1 MRLRT
6 AHGIQ
11 PGKKFMTTAGDTAQK
26 PVSKPDIL
34 VVDDTPANLRLLSE
48 MLKAQG
54 YKPRLVPSGKLAL
67 KAARA
72 IPPDLILLDIRMP
85 EMDGYEVCE
94 RLKADPDMKEI
105 PVIFLSALDETA
117 NKVRAFA
124 AGGVD
129 YITKPFQVEEVLARV
144 ETHLSLRRQTRQLEE
159 SFAALQRL
167 ENMRDNLTH
176 MVVHDMRSP
185 LGVIGGFLSLLES
198 YEAGNL
204 SSNGLQFIR
213 EARHSID
220 ELVEMVNSMLDVS
233 KLEAGRLKLHCTECD
248 LEILARAVL
257 RRYEPIRGARRLILD
272 APGDPLKP
280 RADAGL
286 ISRVMQ
292 NLAGNA
298 FNYTAADGSIRIALS
313 REGQDARIAVT
324 DDGPGIPPPYHDK
337 VFEKF
342 FQVEDLNAKVGTGLG
357 LAFCKLAVELH
368 GGRIGV
374 ESESGYGS
382 TFWFTLPLPDG
393 TKD

>member
-1 MRLRT
+1 V
-6 AHGIQ
+6 
-11 PGKKFMTTAGDTAQK
+11 P
-26 PVSKPDIL
+26 KPDIL
-34 VVDDTPANLRLLSE
+34 VVDDTPANLRLLSD
-48 MLKAQG
+48 MLKAHG
-54 YKPRLVPSGKLAL
+54 YRPRLVPSGKLAL
-67 KAARA
+67 NAARA
-72 IPPDLILLDIRMP
+72 VPPDLILLDIRMP

-94 RLKADPDMKEI
+94 RLKTDSGLKDI
-105 PVIFLSALDETA
+105 PVIFLSAVGETA

-159 SFAALQRL
+159 SYAALKHL

-204 SSNGLQFIR
+204 SGSGLQFIR

-233 KLEAGRLKLHCTECD
+233 KLEAGRMKLHRTDCD
-248 LEILARAVL
+248 LASLARDVL
-257 RRYEPIRGARRLILD
+257 RRFDPIRGTRQLVLQA
-272 APGDPLKP
+272 ADPVNL

-298 FNYTAADGSIRIALS
+298 FNYTAANGKIRIAVS
-313 REGQDARIAVT
+313 RAGREARVEVA
-324 DDGPGIPPPYHDK
+324 DNGPGIPAAYHDK
-337 VFEKF
+337 IFEKF
-342 FQVEDLNAKVGTGLG
+342 VQVEDLNAKVGTGLG
-357 LAFCKLAVELH
+357 LAFCKLAVEIH

-374 ESESGYGS
+374 DSGNGKGS
-382 TFWFTLPLPDG
+382 TFWFTLPLEVA
-393 TKD
+393 

>member
-1 MRLRT
+1 ML
-6 AHGIQ
+6 
-11 PGKKFMTTAGDTAQK
+11 P
-26 PVSKPDIL
+26 KPDIL

-48 MLKAQG
+48 MLKSQG

-67 KAARA
+67 NAARA

-94 RLKADPDMKEI
+94 RLKADPQLKET

-117 NKVRAFA
+117 NKVKAFA

-129 YITKPFQVEEVLARV
+129 YITKPFRLEEVLARV

-159 SFAALQRL
+159 SYAALQRL

-185 LGVIGGFLSLLES
+185 LAVIGGFLSLLES
-198 YEAGNL
+198 FEAGNL
-204 SSNGLQFIR
+204 SANGLQFIR

-220 ELVEMVNSMLDVS
+220 ELVEMVTSMLDVS
-233 KLEAGRLKLHCTECD
+233 KLEAGRLKLHRTASD
-248 LEILARAVL
+248 LASLARDVL
-257 RRYEPIRGARRLILD
+257 RRFEPIRGARRLVLD
-272 APGDPLKP
+272 APADPLILP
-280 RADAGL
+280 VDAGL

-298 FNYTAADGSIRIALS
+298 FNYTAADGSIRIAVS
-313 REGQDARIAVT
+313 RAGPHARIAVT
-324 DDGPGIPPPYHDK
+324 DDGPGIPPAYHDRI
-337 VFEKF
+337 FEKF
-342 FQVEDLNAKVGTGLG
+342 VQVEDLNAKVGTGLG
-357 LAFCKLAVELH
+357 LAFCKLAVEIH

-374 ESESGYGS
+374 QSEVGKGS
-382 TFWFTLPLPDG
+382 TFWFTLPLSAEAGKP
-393 TKD
+393 

>member
-1 MRLRT
+1 MTST
-6 AHGIQ
+6 AE
-11 PGKKFMTTAGDTAQK
+11 TAGK
-26 PVSKPDIL
+26 PVRKPDIL

-67 KAARA
+67 SAARA

-85 EMDGYEVCE
+85 DMDGYEVCE
-94 RLKADPDMKEI
+94 RLKADPRLKET

-117 NKVRAFA
+117 NKVKAFA

-129 YITKPFQVEEVLARV
+129 YITKPFRVEEVLARV
-144 ETHLSLRRQTRQLEE
+144 ETHLSLRRQTRELEE
-159 SFAALQRL
+159 SYAALKRL

-204 SSNGLQFIR
+204 SGNGLQFIR

-233 KLEAGRLKLHCTECD
+233 KLEAGGLKLHRTECD
-248 LEILARAVL
+248 LATLARAVL
-257 RRYEPIRGARRLILD
+257 RRFEPIRGSRRLVLD
-272 APGDPLKP
+272 APADPVKLP
-280 RADAGL
+280 VDAGL
-286 ISRVMQ
+286 ISRVIQ

-298 FNYTAADGSIRIALS
+298 FNYTAADGQIHIAIS
-313 REGQDARIAVT
+313 RDASEARVAVA
-324 DDGPGIPPPYHDK
+324 DNGPGIPAAYHEK
-337 VFEKF
+337 IFEKF
-342 FQVEDLNAKVGTGLG
+342 VQVEDLNAKVGTGLG
-357 LAFCKLAVELH
+357 LAFCKLAVEIH

-374 ESESGYGS
+374 DSEAANGS
-382 TFWFTLPLPDG
+382 TFWFTLPLESG
-393 TKD
+393 TGLPACPSVEEEA

>member
-1 MRLRT
+1 M
-6 AHGIQ
+6 ANSDISG
-11 PGKKFMTTAGDTAQK
+11 K
-26 PVSKPDIL
+26 PVAQPDIL

-67 KAARA
+67 SAAQA

-85 EMDGYEVCE
+85 EMDGYQVCE
-94 RLKADPDMKEI
+94 RLKADPNLKDT
-105 PVIFLSALDETA
+105 PVIFLSALDETG
-117 NKVRAFA
+117 NKVKAFA
-124 AGGVD
+124 VGGVD
-129 YITKPFQVEEVLARV
+129 YIIKPFQLAEVLARV
-144 ETHLSLRRQTRQLEE
+144 ETHLALRRQTRQLQE
-159 SFAALQRL
+159 SYAALKHL

-204 SSNGLQFIR
+204 STNGLQFIR

-233 KLEAGRLKLHCTECD
+233 KLEAGRMRLHLIESD
-248 LEILARAVL
+248 LGSLAEAVL
-257 RRYEPIRGARRLILD
+257 RRFEPIRGARRLVLD
-272 APGDPLKP
+272 TPRDPVKLP
-280 RADAGL
+280 VDAGL

-298 FNYTAADGSIRIALS
+298 FNYTAANGSIRIAVS
-313 REGQDARIAVT
+313 RTGAEARVAVS
-324 DDGPGIPPPYHDK
+324 DNGPGIPASYHDK
-337 VFEKF
+337 IFEKF
-342 FQVEDLNAKVGTGLG
+342 VQVEDLNAKVGTGLG
-357 LAFCKLAVELH
+357 LAFCKLAVEIH

-374 ESESGYGS
+374 ESELGHGS
-382 TFWFTLPLPDG
+382 TFWFTLPLADE
-393 TKD
+393 TRKD

>member
-1 MRLRT
+1 MTPT
-6 AHGIQ
+6 A
-11 PGKKFMTTAGDTAQK
+11 DTIPK
-26 PVSKPDIL
+26 PVPKPDIL

-67 KAARA
+67 TAARA
-72 IPPDLILLDIRMP
+72 ISPDLILLDIRMP

-94 RLKADPDMKEI
+94 RLKAEPKLKET

-117 NKVRAFA
+117 NKVRGFA
-124 AGGVD
+124 VGGVD

-159 SFAALQRL
+159 SYAALKQL

-185 LGVIGGFLSLLES
+185 LAVIGGFLSLLES
-198 YEAGNL
+198 YEAVNL
-204 SSNGLQFIR
+204 SRNGLQFIR

-233 KLEAGRLKLHCTECD
+233 KLEAGRLKLHRAECD
-248 LEILARAVL
+248 LGSLAHAVL
-257 RRYEPIRGARRLILD
+257 RRFEPVRGARQLVLH
-272 APGDPLKP
+272 APGDPVKLQ
-280 RADAGL
+280 ADAGL
-286 ISRVMQ
+286 VSRVMQ

-298 FNYTAADGSIRIALS
+298 FNYTAADGSIRIEIS
-313 REGQDARIAVT
+313 RAGQDALVTVT
-324 DDGPGIPPPYHDK
+324 DDGPGIPPAYHDK
-337 VFEKF
+337 IFEKF
-342 FQVEDLNAKVGTGLG
+342 VQVEDLNAKVGTGLG
-357 LAFCKLAVELH
+357 LAFCKLAIEIH

-374 ESESGYGS
+374 DSELGKGS
-382 TFWFTLPLPDG
+382 TFWFTLPLREETDR
-393 TKD
+393 D

>member
-1 MRLRT
+1 M
-6 AHGIQ
+6 
-11 PGKKFMTTAGDTAQK
+11 P
-26 PVSKPDIL
+26 KPDIL

-54 YKPRLVPSGKLAL
+54 YKPRVVPSGKLAL
-67 KAARA
+67 SAARA

-94 RLKADPDMKEI
+94 RLKADASLKEI
-105 PVIFLSALDETA
+105 PVIFLSAVGETA

-159 SFAALQRL
+159 SYAALRHL
-167 ENMRDNLTH
+167 ENMRDNLAH

-185 LGVIGGFLSLLES
+185 LAVIGGFLSLLES
-198 YEAGNL
+198 HEAPNL
-204 SSNGLQFIR
+204 THSGLQFIR
-213 EARHSID
+213 EARHSIE

-233 KLEAGRLKLHCTECD
+233 KLEAGRVKLHRTECD
-248 LEILARAVL
+248 LGALARGVL
-257 RRYEPIRGARRLILD
+257 GRYQPIRGGRQLVLD
-272 APGDPLKP
+272 APGNPVKVP
-280 RADAGL
+280 ADAGL

-298 FNYTAADGSIRIALS
+298 FNYAAADGSIRIAVS
-313 REGQDARIAVT
+313 RAGQEARVEVT
-324 DDGPGIPPPYHDK
+324 DNGPGIPAAYHDK
-337 VFEKF
+337 IFEKF
-342 FQVEDLNAKVGTGLG
+342 VQVEDLNAKVGTGLG
-357 LAFCKLAVELH
+357 LAFCKLAVEIH

-374 ESESGYGS
+374 ESETGKGS
-382 TFWFTLPLPDG
+382 TFWFTLPLEGD
-393 TKD
+393 

>member
-1 MRLRT
+1 MTST
-6 AHGIQ
+6 A
-11 PGKKFMTTAGDTAQK
+11 DTALK
-26 PVSKPDIL
+26 PVGKPDIL

-67 KAARA
+67 SAARA

-94 RLKADPDMKEI
+94 RLKADPNLKDT
-105 PVIFLSALDETA
+105 PVIFLSAVGETA

-144 ETHLSLRRQTRQLEE
+144 ETHLALRRQTRQLQE
-159 SFAALQRL
+159 SYAALKHL
-167 ENMRDNLTH
+167 ENMRDNLSH

-198 YEAGNL
+198 HEAGNL

-220 ELVEMVNSMLDVS
+220 ELVEMVNSMLDVG
-233 KLEAGRLKLHCTECD
+233 KLEAGRMKLHRTECD
-248 LEILARAVL
+248 LASLARNVL
-257 RRYEPIRGARRLILD
+257 RRFEPIRGARRLVLNR
-272 APGDPLKP
+272 PGDAVKVP
-280 RADAGL
+280 ADTGL

-298 FNYTAADGSIRIALS
+298 FNYTTADGSIQIAIS
-313 REGQDARIAVT
+313 RDGGEARVAVT
-324 DDGPGIPPPYHDK
+324 DNGPGIPHAYHDK
-337 VFEKF
+337 IFEKF
-342 FQVEDLNAKVGTGLG
+342 VRIEDLNAKVGTGLG
-357 LAFCKLAVELH
+357 LAFCKLAVEIH

-374 ESESGYGS
+374 ESEIGKGS
-382 TFWFTLPLPDG
+382 TFWFTLPLEG
-393 TKD
+393 A

>member
-1 MRLRT
+1 MANSDISR
-6 AHGIQ
+6 
-11 PGKKFMTTAGDTAQK
+11 K
-26 PVSKPDIL
+26 PVAQPDIL

-67 KAARA
+67 SAAQA

-85 EMDGYEVCE
+85 EMDGYQVCE
-94 RLKADPDMKEI
+94 RLKADPKLKDT
-105 PVIFLSALDETA
+105 PVIFLSALDETG
-117 NKVRAFA
+117 NKVKAFA
-124 AGGVD
+124 VGGVD
-129 YITKPFQVEEVLARV
+129 YIIKPFQLAEVLARV
-144 ETHLSLRRQTRQLEE
+144 ETHLALRRQTRQLEE
-159 SFAALQRL
+159 SYAALKHL

-204 SSNGLQFIR
+204 STNGLQFIR

-233 KLEAGRLKLHCTECD
+233 KLEAGKMRLHRIESD
-248 LEILARAVL
+248 LGSLAQAVL
-257 RRYEPIRGARRLILD
+257 RRFEPIRGARQLVLD
-272 APGDPLKP
+272 TPCDPVKLP
-280 RADAGL
+280 VDAGL

-298 FNYTAADGSIRIALS
+298 FNYTAANGSIRIAVS
-313 REGQDARIAVT
+313 RTGAEARVAVS
-324 DDGPGIPPPYHDK
+324 DNGPGIPAAYHDK
-337 VFEKF
+337 IFEKF
-342 FQVEDLNAKVGTGLG
+342 VQVEDLNAKVGTGLG
-357 LAFCKLAVELH
+357 LAFCKLAVEIH

-374 ESESGYGS
+374 ESEVGHGS
-382 TFWFTLPLPDG
+382 TFWFTLPLADE
-393 TKD
+393 TRKD

>member
-1 MRLRT
+1 M
-6 AHGIQ
+6 ANSDISG
-11 PGKKFMTTAGDTAQK
+11 K
-26 PVSKPDIL
+26 PVAQPDIL

-67 KAARA
+67 SAAQA

-85 EMDGYEVCE
+85 EMDGYQVCE
-94 RLKADPDMKEI
+94 RLKADPNLKDT
-105 PVIFLSALDETA
+105 PVIFLSALDETG
-117 NKVRAFA
+117 NKVKAFA

-129 YITKPFQVEEVLARV
+129 YIIKPFQVAEVLARV

-159 SFAALQRL
+159 SYAALKHL

-204 SSNGLQFIR
+204 STNGLQFIR

-233 KLEAGRLKLHCTECD
+233 KLEAGRMRLHRIESD
-248 LEILARAVL
+248 LGSLAQAVL
-257 RRYEPIRGARRLILD
+257 RRFEPIRGARRLVLD
-272 APGDPLKP
+272 TPLDPVKLP
-280 RADAGL
+280 VDAGL

-298 FNYTAADGSIRIALS
+298 FNYTAANGSIRIAVS
-313 REGQDARIAVT
+313 RTAAEARVAVT
-324 DDGPGIPPPYHDK
+324 DNGPGIPAAYHDK
-337 VFEKF
+337 IFEKF
-342 FQVEDLNAKVGTGLG
+342 VQVEDLNAKVGTGLG
-357 LAFCKLAVELH
+357 LAFCKLAVEIH

-374 ESESGYGS
+374 ESEVGHGS
-382 TFWFTLPLPDG
+382 TFWFTLPLAG
-393 TKD
+393 ETRKD

>member
-1 MRLRT
+1 
-6 AHGIQ
+6 
-11 PGKKFMTTAGDTAQK
+11 
-26 PVSKPDIL
+26 
-34 VVDDTPANLRLLSE
+34 

-54 YKPRLVPSGKLAL
+54 YKPRVVPSGKLAL
-67 KAARA
+67 SAARA

-94 RLKADPDMKEI
+94 RLKADASLKEI
-105 PVIFLSALDETA
+105 PVIFLSAVGETA

-159 SFAALQRL
+159 SYATLKHL

-185 LGVIGGFLSLLES
+185 LAVIGGFLSLLES
-198 YEAGNL
+198 HEARSL
-204 SSNGLQFIR
+204 SHSGLQFIR
-213 EARHSID
+213 EARHSIE

-233 KLEAGRLKLHCTECD
+233 KLEAGRVKLHRTECD
-248 LEILARAVL
+248 LGALARGVL
-257 RRYEPIRGARRLILD
+257 GRYQPIRGGRQLVLD
-272 APGDPLKP
+272 APGNPVKVP
-280 RADAGL
+280 ADAGL

-298 FNYTAADGSIRIALS
+298 FNYAAADGSIRIAVS
-313 REGQDARIAVT
+313 RAGQEARVEVT
-324 DDGPGIPPPYHDK
+324 DNGPGIPSAYHDK
-337 VFEKF
+337 IFEKF
-342 FQVEDLNAKVGTGLG
+342 VQVEDLNAKVGTGLG
-357 LAFCKLAVELH
+357 LAFCKLAVEIH

-374 ESESGYGS
+374 ESETGKGS
-382 TFWFTLPLPDG
+382 TFWFTLPLGGD
-393 TKD
+393 